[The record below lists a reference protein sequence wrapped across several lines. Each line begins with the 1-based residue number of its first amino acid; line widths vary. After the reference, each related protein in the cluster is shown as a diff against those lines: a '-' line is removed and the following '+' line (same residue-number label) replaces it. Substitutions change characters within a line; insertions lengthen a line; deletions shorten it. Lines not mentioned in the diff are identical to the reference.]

1 MPGLAGVLGRGVRDH
16 KAVVRAMIDSM
27 QHRDSYVADKV
38 YKESALCGSRIHLGV
53 LPAEIQPHC
62 SDGLVV
68 WAEGEIYAVRG
79 GAEGPVTA
87 RLGAAETLARVV
99 RSRGFAGL
107 ADVDGAYAGVVW
119 DGRHEK
125 LHLITDRYGA
135 RQLFWTRCG
144 DALAWASESKAFL
157 AVPAFRPRIDATAV
171 SQFLDIGYL
180 LGERTWMEGVELV
193 PSGSVLSWDARN
205 STVEVQRYWWWDRI
219 GRREAHL
226 DPNSLADELADL
238 FREAV
243 RRRYAPGERAG
254 VLLSGGLD
262 SRALLAAASE
272 IGPGL
277 PTLTFGRPNS
287 ADLRI
292 AERVA
297 SVAESP
303 HRSWILTESS
313 WVTPRLAGVWW
324 SEGQFSLQHMH
335 GIEAHSAMRELFS
348 INLSGFSG
356 DLILG
361 GSYLHGR
368 DVVDRFDR
376 GYVARTMGCD
386 QSLLGATGAYE
397 DLGRVDYYFLDNRVR
412 RFTQVGSVIS
422 LTIIHDRQ
430 PFLDIDLVEFA
441 YSLPDDLRFESRLYN
456 LMLLRAFPSY
466 YRRIPWQ
473 KTGLAIG
480 LPPVA
485 QRVND
490 FSRRGRLR
498 LARHFPRL
506 APLVRG
512 WSREFADYDAWL
524 RVEPARSLV
533 ETTLKR
539 PDALLWDYVD
549 HALVERDLLAFA
561 QRRLGPEQILRYV
574 TAEVWLRQLLTGEFR
589 PRTAQR
595 SDFAAAQDQFRF
607 H

>member
-1 MPGLAGVLGRGVRDH
+1 MPGLAGVLGHGVPHR
-16 KAVVRAMIDSM
+16 KAVVHAMIDLM
-27 QHRDSYVADKV
+27 RHRDSYVADGV
-38 YKESALCGSRIHLGV
+38 YEEAMLCGSRIHLGV
-53 LPAEIQPHC
+53 LPSEIQPHC

-79 GAEGPVTA
+79 GAGGPLTA

-119 DGRHEK
+119 DGRHER

-157 AVPAFRPRIDATAV
+157 AVPAFRPRIDATAA

-193 PSGSVLSWDARN
+193 PSGSVLSWDART

-219 GRREAHL
+219 VRREGRL
-226 DPNSLADELADL
+226 DPNSLADELACL

-243 RRRYAPGERAG
+243 RRRCSADDHIG

-272 IGPGL
+272 SRRGIPS
-277 PTLTFGRPNS
+277 LTFGLAGS
-287 ADLRI
+287 ADMQI
-292 AERVA
+292 ARRVA
-297 SVAESP
+297 SLAGSP
-303 HRSWILTESS
+303 HHVWTLNESN
-313 WVTPRLAGVWW
+313 WLAPRLAGVWW
-324 SEGQFSLQHMH
+324 SEGQYGILHMH
-335 GIEAHSAMRELFS
+335 GIEARRAVRELFS
-348 INLSGFSG
+348 INLNGFAG

-361 GSYLHGR
+361 GSYLHDR
-368 DVVDRFDR
+368 NVLDRFDR
-376 GYVARTMGCD
+376 RYVARVMGCD
-386 QSLLGATGAYE
+386 QGLLGDTSAYE

-412 RFTQVGSVIS
+412 RFTQMGTVNW

-480 LPPVA
+480 LSPVA
-485 QRVND
+485 QRVNG

-506 APLVRG
+506 APLVRA
-512 WSREFADYDAWL
+512 WSREYADYDAWL
-524 RVEPARSLV
+524 RVEPARSFV
-533 ETTLKR
+533 AATLER
-539 PDALLWDYVD
+539 PDALLWNYVD
-549 HALVERDLLAFA
+549 RAVVERDLAALA
-561 QRRLGPEQILRYV
+561 QHSLGAEQILRYV
-574 TAEVWLRQLLTGEFR
+574 TAEIWLRQLFTGELR
-589 PRTAQR
+589 PDTL
-595 SDFAAAQDQFRF
+595 
-607 H
+607 